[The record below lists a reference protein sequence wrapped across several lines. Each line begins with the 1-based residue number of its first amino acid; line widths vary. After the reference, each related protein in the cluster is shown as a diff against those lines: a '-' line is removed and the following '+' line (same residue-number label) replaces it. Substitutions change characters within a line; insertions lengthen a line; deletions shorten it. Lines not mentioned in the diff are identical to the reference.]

1 MFKKGDFMI
10 YGYARV
16 STKKQAKDGNGLEEQ
31 KIALQA
37 AGCNMVIEEE
47 YTGKST
53 PRPRLNSL
61 VKLLKSN
68 DTLMVTKLDRLAR
81 TVTDGSKL
89 IQSLLERGIKV
100 HILNMGLVDN
110 TAIGRVILNVLLAFA
125 EFERDM
131 IIERT
136 QAGRAIARTK
146 KDYKEGR
153 PPLNPDR
160 VNHAV
165 DLIVE
170 HHISYTEVERK
181 TGISRSSLLRY
192 VRKRKLENKN

>member
-1 MFKKGDFMI
+1 MI

-16 STKKQAKDGNGLEEQ
+16 STKGQAKNGNGLEEQ
-31 KIALQA
+31 RFVLQE
-37 AGCNMVIEEE
+37 AGCQKIFEEQ
-47 YTGKST
+47 YTGKSIE
-53 PRPRLNSL
+53 RPKLDE
-61 VKLLKSN
+61 LLKILQSG
-68 DTLMVTKLDRLAR
+68 DTLIVTKLDRLAR
-81 TVTDGSKL
+81 TAADGSKL
-89 IQSLLERGIKV
+89 IQSLLDHGIKV
-100 HILNMGLVDN
+100 NILNMGLVDN
-110 TAIGRVILNVLLAFA
+110 TPIGKVILNVLLAFA

-146 KDYKEGR
+146 KDYREGR

-165 DLIVE
+165 DLIMIQHE
-170 HHISYTEVERK
+170 SYTEVERK

-192 VRKRKLENKN
+192 VNKRKAMIKNNKLNH

>member
-1 MFKKGDFMI
+1 MI

-16 STKKQAKDGNGLEEQ
+16 STKGQAKNGNGLKEQ
-31 KIALQA
+31 KFALQA
-37 AGCNMVIEEE
+37 AGCQKIFEEQ
-47 YTGKST
+47 YTGKSMD
-53 PRPRLNSL
+53 RPKLEE
-61 VKLLKSN
+61 LLKILKSE
-68 DTLMVTKLDRLAR
+68 DTLIVTKLDRLAR
-81 TVTDGSKL
+81 TAADGSKL
-89 IQSLLERGIKV
+89 VQSLLERGIKV

-110 TAIGRVILNVLLAFA
+110 TAIGKVILNVLLAFA

-146 KDYKEGR
+146 KGYREGR

-192 VRKRKLENKN
+192 VRKRKSESKN